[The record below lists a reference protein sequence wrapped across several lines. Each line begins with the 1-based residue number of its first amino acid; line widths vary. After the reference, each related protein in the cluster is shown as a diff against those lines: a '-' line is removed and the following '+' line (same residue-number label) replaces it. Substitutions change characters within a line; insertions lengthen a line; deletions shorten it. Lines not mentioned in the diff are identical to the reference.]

1 MGRSP
6 VAAVNSAL
14 VTAAMPADLPAFKA
28 ASNASSSFL
37 RRVIVDRLHPR
48 LWAICSSVRPIDAR
62 CSTVSRFRGFLSAIV
77 SASRVRLMRRL
88 YMVYMGMCRGVD

>member
-37 RRVIVDRLHPR
+37 RRVIVDLLHPK
-48 LWAICSSVRPIDAR
+48 LCAICSSVRPIDAS
-62 CSTVSRFRGFLSAIV
+62 CCTLSRSSGFLSAII

-88 YMVYMGMCRGVD
+88 YRVYMGMCRGVD